1 MRVIIGLVKGLIVGG
16 AVGYG
21 LLRLGWTSG
30 VLAYVACAIVGAV
43 VGVVAGRAPWKAET
57 IWTPV
62 LKMIVGA
69 AIGVGLAAL
78 GTHFGPDSEA
88 RACALPLGTDLGA
101 DHRRHLRHLRRVG
114 RRRRQE
120 GAAGEEGRRRCPAAA
135 RRQEARVARV
145 NAAAGGGRAHQTT
158 FSHVSESLII
168 LEAR

>member
-30 VLAYVACAIVGAV
+30 ALAYVACAIVGAI

-69 AIGVGLAAL
+69 GIGVGLAAL
-78 GTHFGPDSEA
+78 GTHFGPDSEIYV
-88 RACALPLGTDLGA
+88 RPLQTGLE
-101 DHRRHLRHLRRVG
+101 RVPFRSG
-114 RRRRQE
+114 PILAPIIGVLYGIFVE
-120 GAAGEEGRRRCPAAA
+120 WDDGGGKKEPAAA
-135 RRQEARVARV
+135 K
-145 NAAAGGGRAHQTT
+145 GGGDVPPVTKKRT
-158 FSHVSESLII
+158 
-168 LEAR
+168 

>member
-30 VLAYVACAIVGAV
+30 ALAYVACAIVGAL

-69 AIGVGLAAL
+69 GIGVGLAAL
-78 GTHFGPDSEA
+78 GTHFGPDSEVYVKPLQTGLEHVPFRSGPILA
-88 RACALPLGTDLGA
+88 PIIGALYGLFVEWDDGGA
-101 DHRRHLRHLRRVG
+101 KKD
-114 RRRRQE
+114 
-120 GAAGEEGRRRCPAAA
+120 APAKKPEEKKSA
-135 RRQEARVARV
+135 
-145 NAAAGGGRAHQTT
+145 
-158 FSHVSESLII
+158 
-168 LEAR
+168 